1 VIQKKTL
8 AALEK
13 VIIALA
19 PLDPET
25 RRQVIEATHTL
36 VEIGAGRQGGDE
48 EPSRSKAS
56 KKKASKS
63 KR

>member
-1 VIQKKTL
+1 MIQKKTL

-13 VIIALA
+13 VITALA
-19 PLDPET
+19 PLDPES

-36 VEIGAGRQGGDE
+36 VEIGSGRQGGDE
-48 EPSRSKAS
+48 PRPNNRL
-56 KKKASKS
+56 KKGI

>member
-1 VIQKKTL
+1 MIQKKTL

-13 VIIALA
+13 VITALA
-19 PLDPET
+19 PLDPES

-36 VEIGAGRQGGDE
+36 VEIAVGRRQGQDAK
-48 EPSRSKAS
+48 PS
-56 KKKASKS
+56 KKPK

>member
-1 VIQKKTL
+1 MIQKKTL

-13 VIIALA
+13 VLAALA

-36 VEIGAGRQGGDE
+36 IEISAGRRQGRDAK
-48 EPSRSKAS
+48 PS
-56 KKKASKS
+56 KKK
-63 KR
+63 R

>member
-1 VIQKKTL
+1 MIHKKTL

-13 VIIALA
+13 VIVALA
-19 PLDPET
+19 PLDPES

-36 VEIGAGRQGGDE
+36 IEIGAGRQNMDQW
-48 EPSRSKAS
+48 PPN
-56 KKKASKS
+56 KKKPSVKK

>member
-13 VIIALA
+13 VISALTA
-19 PLDPET
+19 LDPES

-36 VEIGAGRQGGDE
+36 IEIGGGRRQGADGK
-48 EPSRSKAS
+48 PA
-56 KKKASKS
+56 
-63 KR
+63 KRKPAKRKR

>member
-1 VIQKKTL
+1 MIQKKTL

-13 VIIALA
+13 VIVALA
-19 PLDPET
+19 PLDPES

-48 EPSRSKAS
+48 KPSRPKAA
-56 KKKASKS
+56 KKKAAKG

>member
-1 VIQKKTL
+1 MIHKKTL

-13 VIIALA
+13 VIAALA

-36 VEIGAGRQGGDE
+36 IEISAGRRQGRDAK
-48 EPSRSKAS
+48 PS
-56 KKKASKS
+56 KKK
-63 KR
+63 R